1 MKTDSHLERSLCG
14 LYAFRL
20 QFGAFNRKVCCSSND
35 RSETR
40 ECDCAFVGAA
50 LNCVP
55 LSLQS
60 EWSVPFRGC
69 IAQNHNIVGIRSAN
83 ALTLYWLQGSRETM
97 TAYSS
102 LLALLLR
109 RKTIVGVPWPA
120 APFDLRDVG
129 NVSCFRLSGLTS
141 PFDKTPFERRS
152 ASGVGDSRQGYG
164 LCAPY

>member
-55 LSLQS
+55 HSRQS
-60 EWSVPFRGC
+60 KWSVPVRGRN
-69 IAQNHNIVGIRSAN
+69 AQKYNIFGNRSVN
-83 ALTLYWLQGSRETM
+83 VVTLQWLQRSSETM

-120 APFDLRDVG
+120 APFDRRAVG

-141 PFDKTPFERRS
+141 TFDKRSFERRA

-164 LCAPY
+164 LCVQQ